1 MIGDMQVIGLAGK
14 AGAGKDT
21 AAKYI
26 LEWAAYHGISAKR
39 DAFADRLKQSAAA
52 SFGAP
57 GNPVEFCN
65 RLKQTGVSIIVM
77 GPPKGLGGMSPTLI
91 RTTGRKFLQDF
102 GTEGHRDIFGSQ
114 FWVDAL
120 FNSYHNAGPE
130 FPDILV
136 LTDCRFPNEIAAV
149 HQRGGKV
156 WEIQGRAD
164 DNVPTHV
171 SETEVLDTDLTI
183 DNGGDLGQLRSLVF
197 STAGREL
204 GYEPS
209 YA

>member
-1 MIGDMQVIGLAGK
+1 MKIIGLAGK

-21 AAKYI
+21 AAGYI
-26 LEWAAYHGISAKR
+26 LEWAAHHGLSAKR
-39 DAFADRLKQSAAA
+39 DGFADRLKQSAAA

-57 GNPVEFCN
+57 GDPVEFCN
-65 RLKQTGVSIIVM
+65 ELKQPGVSIIVI
-77 GPPKGLGGMSPTLI
+77 GQPRQLGGAAPTLL

-102 GTEGHRDIFGSQ
+102 GTEGHRDVFGSQ

-120 FNSYHNAGPE
+120 FDSYDGE
-130 FPDILV
+130 FIRPDLLV
-136 LTDCRFPNEIAAV
+136 ITDCRFSNEIDAV
-149 HQRGGKV
+149 HARGGKV
-156 WEIQGRAD
+156 WEIQGRATED
-164 DNVPTHV
+164 IPTHV
-171 SETEVLDTDLTI
+171 SETEVLKTDLTL
-183 DNGGDLGQLRSLVF
+183 DNGGELGQLRSLVF